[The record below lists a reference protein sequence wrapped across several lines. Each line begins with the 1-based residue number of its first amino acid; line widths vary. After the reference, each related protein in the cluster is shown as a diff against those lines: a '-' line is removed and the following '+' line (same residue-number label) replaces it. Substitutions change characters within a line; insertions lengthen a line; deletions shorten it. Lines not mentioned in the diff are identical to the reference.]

1 MSRSLTAWILALSAV
16 VFACGEGVAADATGE
31 EIFLQVCA
39 RCHNE
44 NLSGGLGPPL
54 VGEESPATDRPKSFI
69 VQSVEQGIG
78 RMPSFGGTLTDEQID
93 RVADYV
99 LEQQGR

>member
-1 MSRSLTAWILALSAV
+1 MAVLALST
-16 VFACGEGVAADATGE
+16 ACGEGVAADATGE
-31 EIFLQVCA
+31 EVYLAVCA

-44 NLSGGLGPPL
+44 NLSGGLGPALAGPD
-54 VGEESPATDRPKSFI
+54 SPTLDRPKTFI
-69 VQSVEQGIG
+69 VQAVEQGIG
-78 RMPSFGGTLTDEQID
+78 RMPSFGGALTDAQID